1 MFIWEVLAKYWR
13 RKWQPTPVL
22 LPGESQGW
30 GSLVGFYLCDHLEK
44 SPEIFTLQTRET
56 YCCCLPAF
64 HLKKGKLNIWKFSQ
78 LAALQTQ
85 KLNL

>member
-1 MFIWEVLAKYWR
+1 MTLVENHSMNFRGIITTAHVWSILS
-13 RKWQPTPVL
+13 L
-22 LPGESQGW
+22 L
-30 GSLVGFYLCDHLEK
+30 LYDHLEK

-56 YCCCLPAF
+56 CCCCLPAF
-64 HLKKGKLNIWKFSQ
+64 HLKKGKLNIWKFSH